1 MKSKGEID
9 MAAKKR
15 TSEIVDDGRIELD
28 SLNDPLTPE
37 PSDSPEEPADAETQ
51 SEGTTPT
58 PSADQATS
66 KPGDA
71 DYDWSGHYD
80 TTDLYTHTF
89 PDGTVVAIKPF
100 ASIYSK
106 TWLYKIRQLQTD
118 TDIEF
123 AAIDRAACPTAQ
135 EILMSLDDTA
145 GDPFDDLYKGW
156 LEAGTK
162 NADGDKGLTAG
173 E

>member
-1 MKSKGEID
+1 M
-9 MAAKKR
+9 AKKR
-15 TSEIVDDGRIELD
+15 YEVLLDELED
-28 SLNDPLTPE
+28 RERDESALEREPLSAGEALADARAQASDETRDMLPE
-37 PSDSPEEPADAETQ
+37 P
-51 SEGTTPT
+51 
-58 PSADQATS
+58 
-66 KPGDA
+66 KPGDP

-80 TTDLYTHTF
+80 TTDLYTHRF

-135 EILMSLDDTA
+135 EVLMGLDDTN
-145 GDPFDDLYKGW
+145 GDPFDDLYKAW
-156 LEAGTK
+156 LEAGTS
-162 NADGDKGLTAG
+162 NGDGDKGLTAG

>member
-1 MKSKGEID
+1 M
-9 MAAKKR
+9 AKKR
-15 TSEIVDDGRIELD
+15 DEVLLDELD
-28 SLNDPLTPE
+28 DRERDESALEREPLSVGEALADARAQASDETRDMLPE
-37 PSDSPEEPADAETQ
+37 P
-51 SEGTTPT
+51 
-58 PSADQATS
+58 
-66 KPGDA
+66 KPGDP

-100 ASIYSK
+100 AAIYSK

-135 EILMSLDDTA
+135 EVLMNLDDTE

-162 NADGDKGLTAG
+162 NADGDKGLTPG

>member
-1 MKSKGEID
+1 MASKQKVQAEIPVKAVTED
-9 MAAKKR
+9 GLVDAVLVSDETSGATQIAALDP
-15 TSEIVDDGRIELD
+15 EPVDD
-28 SLNDPLTPE
+28 TTVKE
-37 PSDSPEEPADAETQ
+37 P
-51 SEGTTPT
+51 
-58 PSADQATS
+58 
-66 KPGDA
+66 KPGEA

-80 TTDLYTHTF
+80 TTDLYSHTF

-135 EILMSLDDTA
+135 EVLMGLDDTE

-162 NADGDKGLTAG
+162 NADGDKGLTPG

>member
-1 MKSKGEID
+1 M
-9 MAAKKR
+9 AKKR
-15 TSEIVDDGRIELD
+15 DEVLLDELD
-28 SLNDPLTPE
+28 DRERDESALEREPLSVGEALADARAQASDETRDMLPE
-37 PSDSPEEPADAETQ
+37 P
-51 SEGTTPT
+51 
-58 PSADQATS
+58 
-66 KPGDA
+66 KPGDP

-135 EILMSLDDTA
+135 EILMNLDDSN
-145 GDPFDDLYKGW
+145 GDPFDDLYKAW

-162 NADGDKGLTAG
+162 NGDGDKGLTPG

>member
-1 MKSKGEID
+1 M
-9 MAAKKR
+9 AKKR
-15 TSEIVDDGRIELD
+15 YEVLLDELED
-28 SLNDPLTPE
+28 RERDESALEREPLSAGEALADARAQASDETRDMLPE
-37 PSDSPEEPADAETQ
+37 P
-51 SEGTTPT
+51 
-58 PSADQATS
+58 
-66 KPGDA
+66 KPGDP

-100 ASIYSK
+100 AAIYSK

-135 EILMSLDDTA
+135 EVLMNLDDTE

-162 NADGDKGLTAG
+162 NADGDKGLTPG

>member
-1 MKSKGEID
+1 M
-9 MAAKKR
+9 AKKR
-15 TSEIVDDGRIELD
+15 DEVLLDELED
-28 SLNDPLTPE
+28 RERDESALEREPLSAGEALADARAQASDETRDMLPE
-37 PSDSPEEPADAETQ
+37 P
-51 SEGTTPT
+51 
-58 PSADQATS
+58 
-66 KPGDA
+66 KPGDP

-80 TTDLYTHTF
+80 TTDLYTHRF

-135 EILMSLDDTA
+135 EVLMGLDDTN
-145 GDPFDDLYKGW
+145 GDPFDDLYKAW
-156 LEAGTK
+156 LEAGTS
-162 NADGDKGLTAG
+162 NGDGDKGLTAG

>member
-1 MKSKGEID
+1 M
-9 MAAKKR
+9 AKKP
-15 TSEIVDDGRIELD
+15 TTDDLVVELDTSADAPIDYDAALSEIGLE
-28 SLNDPLTPE
+28 NKGDPKKPE
-37 PSDSPEEPADAETQ
+37 P
-51 SEGTTPT
+51 
-58 PSADQATS
+58 

-80 TTDLYTHTF
+80 TTDLYTHRF

-135 EILMSLDDTA
+135 EVLMGLDDTN
-145 GDPFDDLYKGW
+145 GDPFDDLYKAW
-156 LEAGTK
+156 LEAGTS
-162 NADGDKGLTAG
+162 NGDGDKGLTAG

>member
-1 MKSKGEID
+1 MVE
-9 MAAKKR
+9 
-15 TSEIVDDGRIELD
+15 ELDDGTIAVTEVAG
-28 SLNDPLTPE
+28 TAAE
-37 PSDSPEEPADAETQ
+37 PPGDAEK
-51 SEGTTPT
+51 
-58 PSADQATS
+58 ADP

-135 EILMSLDDTA
+135 EVLMNLDDTE
-145 GDPFDDLYKGW
+145 GDPFEDLYKAW

-162 NADGDKGLTAG
+162 NADGDKGLTSG

>member
-1 MKSKGEID
+1 MPKKSDVVTEAVD
-9 MAAKKR
+9 HLDELAENEAKL
-15 TSEIVDDGRIELD
+15 ENE
-28 SLNDPLTPE
+28 PLSVKE
-37 PSDSPEEPADAETQ
+37 AIADAR
-51 SEGTTPT
+51 
-58 PSADQATS
+58 AQAGDALRAKLPDP
-66 KPGDA
+66 KPGDP

-80 TTDLYTHTF
+80 TTDLYTHKF

-135 EILMSLDDTA
+135 EVLMNLDDTK
-145 GDPFDDLYKGW
+145 GDPFEDLYKAW

-162 NADGDKGLTAG
+162 NAEGDKGLTSG

>member
-1 MKSKGEID
+1 M
-9 MAAKKR
+9 AKKR
-15 TSEIVDDGRIELD
+15 YEVLLDELED
-28 SLNDPLTPE
+28 RERDESALEREPLSAGEALADARAQASDETRDMLPE
-37 PSDSPEEPADAETQ
+37 P
-51 SEGTTPT
+51 
-58 PSADQATS
+58 
-66 KPGDA
+66 KPGDP

-80 TTDLYTHTF
+80 TTDLYTHRL

-135 EILMSLDDTA
+135 EVLMGLDDTN
-145 GDPFDDLYKGW
+145 GDPFDDLYKAW
-156 LEAGTK
+156 LEAGTS
-162 NADGDKGLTAG
+162 NGDGDKGLTAG

>member
-1 MKSKGEID
+1 M
-9 MAAKKR
+9 AKKR
-15 TSEIVDDGRIELD
+15 DEVLLDELED
-28 SLNDPLTPE
+28 RERDESALEREPLSVGEALADARAQASDETRDMLPE
-37 PSDSPEEPADAETQ
+37 P
-51 SEGTTPT
+51 
-58 PSADQATS
+58 
-66 KPGDA
+66 KPGDP

-80 TTDLYTHTF
+80 TTDLYTHRF

-135 EILMSLDDTA
+135 EVLMGLDDTN
-145 GDPFDDLYKGW
+145 GDPFDDLYKAW
-156 LEAGTK
+156 LEAGTT
-162 NADGDKGLTAG
+162 NGDGDKGLTAG

>member
-1 MKSKGEID
+1 M
-9 MAAKKR
+9 AKKR
-15 TSEIVDDGRIELD
+15 DEVLLDELED
-28 SLNDPLTPE
+28 RERDESALEREPLSAGEALADARAQASDETRDMLPE
-37 PSDSPEEPADAETQ
+37 P
-51 SEGTTPT
+51 
-58 PSADQATS
+58 
-66 KPGDA
+66 KPGDP

-80 TTDLYTHTF
+80 TTDLYTHRF

-135 EILMSLDDTA
+135 EVLMGLDDTN
-145 GDPFDDLYKGW
+145 GDPFDDLYKAW
-156 LEAGTK
+156 LEAGTT
-162 NADGDKGLTAG
+162 NGDGDKGLTAG

>member
-1 MKSKGEID
+1 MASKKTAQAPEVV
-9 MAAKKR
+9 
-15 TSEIVDDGRIELD
+15 IVDTSPEAPIDYAAVAAAIGGKKD
-28 SLNDPLTPE
+28 PE
-37 PSDSPEEPADAETQ
+37 PEKKPEP
-51 SEGTTPT
+51 
-58 PSADQATS
+58 

-71 DYDWSGHYD
+71 NYDWSGHYD
-80 TTDLYTHTF
+80 TTELYTHTF

-135 EILMSLDDTA
+135 EVLMNLDDTK
-145 GDPFDDLYKGW
+145 GDPFKDLYKAW

-162 NADGDKGLTAG
+162 NADGDKGLTSG

>member
-1 MKSKGEID
+1 MPKKAEVLDTSPDAPID
-9 MAAKKR
+9 YDAAL
-15 TSEIVDDGRIELD
+15 SEIGAGKK
-28 SLNDPLTPE
+28 PE
-37 PSDSPEEPADAETQ
+37 PENKPEP
-51 SEGTTPT
+51 
-58 PSADQATS
+58 

-80 TTDLYTHTF
+80 TTDLYSHTF

-135 EILMSLDDTA
+135 EVLMGLDDTE

-162 NADGDKGLTAG
+162 NADGDKGLTPG

>member
-1 MKSKGEID
+1 M
-9 MAAKKR
+9 AKKR
-15 TSEIVDDGRIELD
+15 YEVLLDELED
-28 SLNDPLTPE
+28 RERDESALEREPLSAGEALADARAQASDETRDMLPE
-37 PSDSPEEPADAETQ
+37 P
-51 SEGTTPT
+51 
-58 PSADQATS
+58 
-66 KPGDA
+66 KPGDP

-89 PDGTVVAIKPF
+89 ADGTVVAIKPF

-135 EILMSLDDTA
+135 EVLMNLDDTE

-162 NADGDKGLTAG
+162 NADGDKGLTPG

>member
-1 MKSKGEID
+1 M
-9 MAAKKR
+9 AKKR
-15 TSEIVDDGRIELD
+15 DEVLLDELED
-28 SLNDPLTPE
+28 QERDESALEREALSAGEALADARAQASDETRDMLPE
-37 PSDSPEEPADAETQ
+37 P
-51 SEGTTPT
+51 
-58 PSADQATS
+58 
-66 KPGDA
+66 KPGDP
-71 DYDWSGHYD
+71 DYDWYGHYD
-80 TTDLYTHTF
+80 TTDLYTHRF

-135 EILMSLDDTA
+135 EVLMGLDDTN
-145 GDPFDDLYKGW
+145 GDPFDDLYKAW
-156 LEAGTK
+156 LEAGTS
-162 NADGDKGLTAG
+162 NGDGDKGLTAG

>member
-1 MKSKGEID
+1 M
-9 MAAKKR
+9 AKKR
-15 TSEIVDDGRIELD
+15 DEVLLDELED
-28 SLNDPLTPE
+28 QERDESALEREALSAGEALADARAQASDETRDMLPE
-37 PSDSPEEPADAETQ
+37 P
-51 SEGTTPT
+51 
-58 PSADQATS
+58 
-66 KPGDA
+66 KPGDP

-80 TTDLYTHTF
+80 TTDLYTHRF

-135 EILMSLDDTA
+135 EVLMNLDDTE
-145 GDPFDDLYKGW
+145 GDPFEDLYKAW

-162 NADGDKGLTAG
+162 NAEGDKGLTSG

>member
-1 MKSKGEID
+1 MPKKPTTDDPSMGPTLEEEL
-9 MAAKKR
+9 AAKADRADEVLGAEK
-15 TSEIVDDGRIELD
+15 EPGPEKK
-28 SLNDPLTPE
+28 PE
-37 PSDSPEEPADAETQ
+37 P
-51 SEGTTPT
+51 
-58 PSADQATS
+58 

-80 TTDLYTHTF
+80 TTDLYSHTF

-135 EILMSLDDTA
+135 EVLMNLDDTE

-162 NADGDKGLTAG
+162 NADGDKGLTPG

>member
-1 MKSKGEID
+1 MASKQKVQAEIPVKAVTED
-9 MAAKKR
+9 GLVDAVLVSDETSGATQIAALDP
-15 TSEIVDDGRIELD
+15 EPVDD
-28 SLNDPLTPE
+28 TTVKE
-37 PSDSPEEPADAETQ
+37 P
-51 SEGTTPT
+51 
-58 PSADQATS
+58 

-100 ASIYSK
+100 AAIYSK

-135 EILMSLDDTA
+135 EVLMNLDDTE

-162 NADGDKGLTAG
+162 NADGDKGLTPG